1 MGRRAAT
8 SAEQLTESALR
19 VVRRRGLAG
28 VSSRAVA
35 AEAGVALGTVYRH
48 VPDLRNLLVAAA
60 GKVEGR
66 FVEALRV
73 AAPDGEPLLPAVP
86 RVAAVLVEE
95 AGREPRLAELLA
107 VPEGSPGVPDGA
119 AIRRWITDRVGAAMA
134 AGEVAEGDPG
144 MIAAAGYGLVRGV
157 FEHALRGGAGWD
169 GARAILTAGL
179 RGLLVPAAP
188 GPRDGPRAAGRGGDG
203 RAAAPIDAT

>member
-8 SAEQLTESALR
+8 SAEDLTDSALR
-19 VVRRRGLAG
+19 VVRRSGLAG

-48 VPDLRNLLVAAA
+48 VPDLQNLLVAAA
-60 GKVEGR
+60 EQVERR
-66 FVEALRV
+66 FVDALRA

-107 VPEGSPGVPDGA
+107 LSATSAAASDGA
-119 AIRRWITDRVGAAMA
+119 AIRRWIADRVSASMA
-134 AGEVAEGDPG
+134 SGEVTKRNPE

-157 FEHALRGGAGWD
+157 FEHALHGAGWD
-169 GARAILTAGL
+169 AATATLTAGL
-179 RGLLVPAAP
+179 SGLLAPVGP
-188 GPRDGPRAAGRGGDG
+188 GP
-203 RAAAPIDAT
+203 AP

>member
-8 SAEQLTESALR
+8 SADELTDSALR
-19 VVRRRGLAG
+19 VVRRRGLAA

-60 GKVEGR
+60 EKAEGR

-86 RVAAVLVEE
+86 RVAAVLVDE
-95 AGREPRLAELLA
+95 AGSEPRLAELLS
-107 VPEGSPGVPDGA
+107 VSEGSPGASDGA
-119 AIRRWITDRVGAAMA
+119 AIRRWIAGRVGASMA
-134 AGEVAEGDPG
+134 AGEVAEGNPA

-157 FEHALRGGAGWD
+157 FEHALGGAGWD
-169 GARAILTAGL
+169 GARAVLGAGL

-188 GPRDGPRAAGRGGDG
+188 GPRDEPRSLGPAGDG
-203 RAAAPIDAT
+203 RAAARIHAT